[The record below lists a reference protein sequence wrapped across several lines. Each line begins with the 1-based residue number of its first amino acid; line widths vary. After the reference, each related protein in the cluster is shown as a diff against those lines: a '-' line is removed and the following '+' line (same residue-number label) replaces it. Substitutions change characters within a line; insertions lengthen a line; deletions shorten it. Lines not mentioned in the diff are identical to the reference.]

1 MRGYSRLPC
10 GRNFLA
16 AAFFTGL
23 ALALLLPW
31 LAVVLLCMAV
41 ATAVVC
47 VFRMNRY

>member
-10 GRNFLA
+10 GRNLLA
-16 AAFFTGL
+16 AAFFAGL

-41 ATAVVC
+41 ATAVLMF
-47 VFRMNRY
+47 FRTNR